1 MINSIQAHVATQKY
15 TPRPSNITKQKEPAR
30 DLFVTSQRSNNLL
43 FKGGAD
49 DVWSAVKDK
58 NPIPGS
64 LSLLGAGV
72 ESHVYKVSD
81 SFVFRVPRNY
91 EGTNW
96 NLTRN
101 NLADAD
107 EDKKELRKVDNIGK
121 PVAKMFY
128 DGKPIYF
135 HKLMSG
141 ERASIPYYQLELDG
155 SIPYFKR
162 SRFKETYSNYLQK
175 ISRFPQSSYKEFLWA
190 VHQLDK
196 AGYAIDPG
204 ANNLIV
210 DYSKQRFSIVD
221 YKETERAL
229 AKKMF
234 PENEHNNLAYQMA
247 MILDLQFKDKIR
259 GNWDKDSNEDKL
271 CREIL
276 KKTLCAA
283 ADLKYSN
290 KASVKLPSS
299 STFHLRHTQDKCC
312 NSFTPQEI
320 FEACGLNASN
330 WNAIREA
337 LRNQKKECLPSY
349 LETVEVIKS
358 NIED

>member
-1 MINSIQAHVATQKY
+1 M
-15 TPRPSNITKQKEPAR
+15 
-30 DLFVTSQRSNNLL
+30 
-43 FKGGAD
+43 
-49 DVWSAVKDK
+49 
-58 NPIPGS
+58 
-64 LSLLGAGV
+64 
-72 ESHVYKVSD
+72 
-81 SFVFRVPRNY
+81 
-91 EGTNW
+91 
-96 NLTRN
+96 
-101 NLADAD
+101 
-107 EDKKELRKVDNIGK
+107 
-121 PVAKMFY
+121 
-128 DGKPIYF
+128 
-135 HKLMSG
+135 
-141 ERASIPYYQLELDG
+141 
-155 SIPYFKR
+155 PYFRR
-162 SRFKETYSNYLQK
+162 SHFKETYSNYLQK

-204 ANNLIV
+204 ANNL
-210 DYSKQRFSIVD
+210 IVD

-312 NSFTPQEI
+312 NSFTPQRI

-337 LRNQKKECLPSY
+337 LKNQKKESLPSY